1 MGRRE
6 QYGQTPLSVFL
17 PLTSVGRSL
26 WIKLVKMFSKSCA
39 ILLLSDSACSALN
52 TEDDSLYEDQS
63 DPRVFFANYTSS
75 LLAVNTTL
83 LAYAGIIVAAG
94 VVVGLVLYFIATNP
108 QQRYYG
114 NSNAYNSNY
123 YSQSRM
129 LHEASSFLGDF
140 DLLGLVTKGVELYK
154 QLNEEED

>member
-1 MGRRE
+1 MG
-6 QYGQTPLSVFL
+6 SVFL
-17 PLTSVGRSL
+17 PLIKFGRSL
-26 WIKLVKMFSKSCA
+26 CIKLVTMFSKSCA
-39 ILLLSDSACSALN
+39 ILLLSAAACSALN
-52 TEDDSLYEDQS
+52 TEDVSLSEDQS

-75 LLAVNTTL
+75 LLAVNTTI

-108 QQRYYG
+108 QQSYYG

-123 YSQSRM
+123 YSQPRM
-129 LHEASSFLGDF
+129 LHDASSFLGDF

-154 QLNEEED
+154 KLNEEED